1 PRPPPRD
8 LEPRPVPLV
17 GALLDIHA
25 DLVAESLAGDRGHER
40 EQVLGGQGPG
50 LGELDG
56 RGGPGGPGGGLG
68 RRGGERV
75 PRAAEVADVRAR
87 LERHQSVTPI
97 HMPTAHAAMATRV
110 ATGPLSPTDRASS
123 GSDRPPV
130 ASSRICRFVV
140 FAFTLLL
147 PSGLEV
153 WRAPPV
159 APAPTAPAS
168 GGGR

>member
-1 PRPPPRD
+1 
-8 LEPRPVPLV
+8 PLV
-17 GALLDIHA
+17 VALLDIHA
-25 DLVAESLAGDRGHER
+25 DLVAESLAGERGHER

-56 RGGPGGPGGGLG
+56 RGGPGGGLG

-97 HMPTAHAAMATRV
+97 HRPTAHAAMATRV

-123 GSDRPPV
+123 GS
-130 ASSRICRFVV
+130 SSGAGCSVRICRFVV
-140 FAFTLLL
+140 FVFTLLL

-153 WRAPPV
+153 GRVPPV

-168 GGGR
+168 